1 MIQASMCV
9 TCAGQELTLDIEWKR
24 DVYNS
29 LKKQKLVF
37 FPGEIELNNH
47 SACPTL
53 IFTLSHKADQNFWC
67 I

>member
-24 DVYNS
+24 DVYNL

-37 FPGEIELNNH
+37 FPGEIEIEQPL
-47 SACPTL
+47 C
-53 IFTLSHKADQNFWC
+53 LSDINFYAEP
-67 I
+67 